1 MHAKFC
7 VEFVKTR
14 DFFVDFGIFG
24 HEIVT
29 RGSFKMFQES
39 HYFFRYTKKY
49 NHMSYSS
56 FKIVPL
62 CNHTLLLATV
72 KVLETILEAVL

>member
-1 MHAKFC
+1 
-7 VEFVKTR
+7 
-14 DFFVDFGIFG
+14 
-24 HEIVT
+24 
-29 RGSFKMFQES
+29 
-39 HYFFRYTKKY
+39 
-49 NHMSYSS
+49 MSYSS